1 MFQRAERILWGAQ
14 SMDDAE
20 TLRLKAHEWRTQAAH
35 APERWRPL
43 YEMLAAEYDRVAKER
58 PDPISQRTW

>member
-1 MFQRAERILWGAQ
+1 
-14 SMDDAE
+14 MDDPEA
-20 TLRLKAHEWRTQAAH
+20 LWLKAHEWRAQAAH

-58 PDPISQRTW
+58 HDSIGQWARQIG